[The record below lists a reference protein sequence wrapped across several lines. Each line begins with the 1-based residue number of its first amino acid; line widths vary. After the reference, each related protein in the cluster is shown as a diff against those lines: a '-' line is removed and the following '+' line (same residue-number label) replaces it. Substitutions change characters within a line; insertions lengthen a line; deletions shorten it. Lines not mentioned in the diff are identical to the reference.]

1 MDPVVSFVFC
11 ARKRVASL
19 DYVAKCCQLCGTS
32 KHVVDTLVASL
43 SSGTLQRPFW
53 DAAAVLSRRGGD
65 GALPTAFAQQV
76 WTDTDR
82 AADGLLVAR
91 DWRAWLVAREHVV
104 EAIDE
109 LERHI
114 APTPAWQEPS
124 AILIRASSA
133 PPASAAT
140 PATPGEAQS
149 PAGSTPSAHDI
160 AARLTDNARSV
171 LEALL
176 ESGATSRTAAVI
188 RADIEDKSGVKGN
201 SLRRALKTLRDSPE
215 PCTDS
220 AGSVAGGI
228 WLTPFGLSV
237 AQVIADEES
246 PQSARN
252 DARTDSKPARKDRA
266 SLRDS

>member
-32 KHVVDTLVASL
+32 KHVVDTIVASL

-53 DAAAVLSRRGGD
+53 DAAAALSRRGGD
-65 GALPTAFAQQV
+65 GALPTAFAQHV

-82 AADGLLVAR
+82 AADGLVIDR

-133 PPASAAT
+133 PPASAVT

-149 PAGSTPSAHDI
+149 PASSTPSVHDI
-160 AARLTDNARSV
+160 AGALTDKARDVLQAMLDGEAFDPSSRLT
-171 LEALL
+171 
-176 ESGATSRTAAVI
+176 GA
-188 RADIEDKSGVKGN
+188 E
-201 SLRRALKTLRDSPE
+201 LCRRAKVSDKQLRVVMQSERQSE
-215 PCTDS
+215 PVRVS
-220 AGSVAGGI
+220 SERNRRGGY
-228 WLTPFGLSV
+228 WLTAHGKEV
-237 AQVIADEES
+237 ARCFLAE
-246 PQSARN
+246 
-252 DARTDSKPARKDRA
+252 
-266 SLRDS
+266 